1 MKKLSLISTAFL
13 GSALV
18 ACGGGSGSP
27 SKTDLCSEVGATNCN
42 QVVIPSSTSSS
53 SSSLAPPVNNLLPFT
68 EKFAVD
74 NATALFS
81 ASYKS
86 LLNPGDDLTPSFYYS
101 TSGLDA
107 GRMVAANGKMT
118 IGNARMTIGQRLQT
132 TGTHIN
138 PEALPAD
145 FKVNTT
151 TDGTAANFPTTTTWG
166 ELDLTH
172 PWKISFC
179 VNEFEALSGSASNQ
193 QFMVYVDNNQ
203 STSSFSLHGTKSLV
217 KQLNVTNF
225 VAGKRVEINFPGD
238 VFVDGKSID
247 SVLQN
252 PGTTSSFI
260 QLRVPSAGVVTMSE
274 LWVGYQS
281 DKTSEPT
288 AATCAASARVPGWN
302 IAPPP
307 EVPAAPT
314 FEPNNNQLKVNWA
327 AAARATSYTV
337 AYNTVDSLEGAI
349 IIGDDDSNG
358 VGEITTTTTT
368 ITGLTNLTSYY
379 VFVKAHNAGG
389 SSAYGPSAIGIPDVP
404 KTPPAAPTG
413 LKTYSDDRRALVTWE
428 ASAGAESYS
437 VAVGTSN
444 DPATATVTDGI
455 IDTNYRVKNLVNN
468 TPYYVFVRGAN
479 VIGNG
484 DYSPA
489 QAVTPAVFDVYQANF
504 AVTLEQFFDSTS
516 ATTSLAFPTT
526 PAVQTLS
533 LENDQ
538 AMALTLAGESRM
550 AFTEAGLRV
559 GNARFAIG
567 LEGVKQENGTYTYT
581 ATAKDAAP
589 VGGTLDLTNNYQIC
603 YTVVEKHTDGLFRV
617 YVDNTSTT
625 SGNSI
630 HGTKSRLINQ
640 DIVNIPLN
648 TEQCVDFIDDA
659 HVGTANSF
667 IQVGT
672 DGNATAVGVVLSSF
686 KIVDLNTTP
695 IKTESS
701 SSSSVASSVASSSSV
716 VASSSSEAASSSS
729 SSEAS
734 SSSSVE
740 VSSSSSSSSSE
751 ASSSSSEASSSSSSA
766 PSGGTDV
773 NTVWA
778 SFDPN
783 TYISILSNS
792 VASTTNNAVIQSS
805 TAHSVNG
812 LNFFHSATGTL
823 RHRGG
828 SNLEWNFNGTGFA
841 SGDPVAAVGA
851 AAEEMRAYIGV
862 PVDAGRAV
870 TITVVHRNSTSAG
883 TALGSIVFVG
893 SDENVLAK
901 YDAKVGTATTTTFS
915 LPAGHT
921 QTEVKFLFSREG
933 GGAGGMHVTSIDKTY
948 N

>member
-1 MKKLSLISTAFL
+1 MKKISMISTALL

-18 ACGGGSGSP
+18 ACGGGSGTP
-27 SKTDLCSEVGATNCN
+27 SKPDLCSELNATNCN
-42 QVVIPSSTSSS
+42 QVVVPSSS
-53 SSSLAPPVNNLLPFT
+53 SSSVSSLAPPVNNILPFT
-68 EKFAVD
+68 EKFNVD
-74 NATALFS
+74 SAIQLFTPT
-81 ASYKS
+81 YKS
-86 LLNPGDDLTPSFYYS
+86 LLNPGEDTNASFYYS

-107 GRMVAANGKMT
+107 GRIVAAGGKLT
-118 IGNARMTIGQRLQT
+118 IGNARMTLGQRLQT
-132 TGTHIN
+132 TGTHID
-138 PEALPAD
+138 PAALPVD
-145 FKVNTT
+145 YKVNTT

-193 QFMVYVDNNQ
+193 QFMVYIDNNQ
-203 STSSFSLHGTKSLV
+203 STSSFSLHGTKSLA

-238 VFVDGKSID
+238 VLVDGKSID
-247 SVLQN
+247 TVLQN

-281 DKTSEPT
+281 DKATEP
-288 AATCAASARVPGWN
+288 AASTCAASARVPGWN
-302 IAPPP
+302 VPPP
-307 EVPAAPT
+307 PAVPAAPT

-337 AYNTVDSLEGAI
+337 AYNTVDSLEGAT
-349 IIGDDDSNG
+349 IIGDDDKND
-358 VGEITTTTTT
+358 VGEITTTSVT

-389 SSAYGPSAIGIPDVP
+389 NSAWGPSAVGIPDVP

-413 LKTYSDDRRALVTWE
+413 LKTYSDDRRALVTWD
-428 ASAGAESYS
+428 AAAGAESYS

-444 DPATATVTDGI
+444 DPAAATVTDGI
-455 IDTNYRVKNLVNN
+455 TETNYRVKNLVNN
-468 TPYYVFVRGAN
+468 TPYYVFVRGVN

-489 QAVTPAVFDVYQANF
+489 QALTPAAFDVYQANF
-504 AVTLEQFFDSTS
+504 AVTLEQFLDSTS
-516 ATTSLAFPTT
+516 ALTTTAFPTT
-526 PAVQTLS
+526 PAAQTIS

-538 AMALTLAGESRM
+538 AMALALAGESRM
-550 AFTEAGLRV
+550 VLTEAGLRV
-559 GNARFAIG
+559 GNARFSVG

-581 ATAKDAAP
+581 ATTAPANPPVITEP
-589 VGGTLDLTNNYQIC
+589 VGGTLDLTNNYRIC
-603 YTVVEKHTDGLFRV
+603 YTVVEKFTAGLFRV
-617 YVDNTSTT
+617 YVDNTTT
-625 SGNSI
+625 TAGNSV
-630 HGTKSRLINQ
+630 HGAKSRLINQ
-640 DIVNIPLN
+640 NIVDIPLN
-648 TEQCVDFIDDA
+648 AEQCVDFIDDA

-686 KIVDLNTTP
+686 KIIDLNTTP
-695 IKTESS
+695 IKT
-701 SSSSVASSVASSSSV
+701 
-716 VASSSSEAASSSS
+716 ASSSS
-729 SSEAS
+729 SSAASSSLPAS
-734 SSSSVE
+734 SSSSDASSSSSSAATTSSSSD
-740 VSSSSSSSSSE
+740 SSSSSSSSD
-751 ASSSSSEASSSSSSA
+751 SSSSSSSSSSSA
-766 PSGGTDV
+766 PSGGTDA
-773 NTVWA
+773 NTNWA

-783 TYISILSNS
+783 TYISILSNP
-792 VASTTNNAVIQSS
+792 VATTSNNAIIQST
-805 TAHSVNG
+805 TAHSLNG
-812 LNFFHSATGTL
+812 LNFFHNATGTL

-828 SNLEWNFNGTGFA
+828 ANLEWNFNGTGFA
-841 SGDPVAAVGA
+841 SGDPVAAVGVA
-851 AAEEMRAYIGV
+851 ADAMRAYIGV

-870 TITVVHRNSTSAG
+870 TITVVHRNSTTAG
-883 TALGSIVFVG
+883 NPLGSIVFVG
-893 SDENVLAK
+893 SDGNVLAK
-901 YDAKVGTATTTTFS
+901 YDAKVGTATTTVFS
-915 LPAGHT
+915 LSAGHT

>member
-1 MKKLSLISTAFL
+1 MKKLSIISIAL
-13 GSALV
+13 ASSALV

-27 SKTDLCSEVGATNCN
+27 SKPNLCTELNVTNCD
-42 QVVIPSSTSSS
+42 QVVIPSSASSS
-53 SSSLAPPVNNLLPFT
+53 SSSIAPPVNDMLPIS
-68 EKFAVD
+68 ENFAVE
-74 NATALFS
+74 NALQLFNQ
-81 ASYKS
+81 SYKTLLDPNPEDPNNS
-86 LLNPGDDLTPSFYYS
+86 LYYS

-107 GRMVAANGKMT
+107 GRMVAANGKFT
-118 IGNARMTIGQRLQT
+118 IGNARFTIGQRLQT

-138 PEALPAD
+138 PAALPAD
-145 FKVNTT
+145 FKAETT
-151 TDGTAANFPTTTTWG
+151 TQRGAEGTPTTTTWG
-166 ELDLTH
+166 DLDLTN
-172 PWKISFC
+172 PWKVSFC
-179 VNEFEALSGSASNQ
+179 VNEWEHTGSTANNQ
-193 QFMVYVDNNQ
+193 LFMIYVDNN
-203 STSSFSLHGTKSLV
+203 TSGSANSYHLAKSLV
-217 KQLNVTNF
+217 AQVNISNF
-225 VAGKRVEINFPGD
+225 TPGKRVEFNIPGD
-238 VFVDGKSID
+238 VLVEGRNVDSTE
-247 SVLQN
+247 N

-260 QLRVPSAGVVTMSE
+260 QLRVPSNGVVTMSE
-274 LWVGYQS
+274 LWIGYQA
-281 DKTSEPT
+281 DTSTEPT
-288 AATCAASARVPGWN
+288 NSTCTAGSRVPGWN
-302 IAPPP
+302 IALPP
-307 EVPAAPT
+307 EAPVAPT
-314 FEPNNNQLKVNWA
+314 FEPNNNQLKVNWE

-337 AYNTVDSLEGAI
+337 AYNTVDSLEGATLVT
-349 IIGDDDSNG
+349 G
-358 VGEITTTTTT
+358 ITGTTTT
-368 ITGLTNLTSYY
+368 ITGLENGTSYY
-379 VFVKAHNAGG
+379 VFIKAINNGG
-389 SSAYGPSAIGIPDVP
+389 ESAYGPSAVGVPDVP
-404 KTPPAAPTG
+404 KTPPEAPTG
-413 LKTYSDDRRALVTWE
+413 LKVFSDDRRALVTWDV
-428 ASAGAESYS
+428 SAGAESYS
-437 VAVGTSN
+437 VAVSTSN
-444 DPATATVTDGI
+444 DPAAATVTDGI
-455 IDTNYRVKNLVNN
+455 TDTNYRVKNLVND
-468 TPYYVFVRGAN
+468 TPYYVFVRGVN

-484 DYSPA
+484 AYSPA
-489 QAVTPAVFDVYQANF
+489 QAVTPMAFDVYQANF

-516 ATTSLAFPTT
+516 ATTSLAFPAT
-526 PAVQTLS
+526 PAAQTIS

-550 AFTEAGLRV
+550 VLTEAGLRV
-559 GNARFAIG
+559 GNARFAVG
-567 LEGVKQENGTYTYT
+567 LQGVKQENGTYTYT
-581 ATAKDAAP
+581 ATAANTAP

-640 DIVNIPLN
+640 DIVAIPLN

-695 IKTESS
+695 IKTETS

-716 VASSSSEAASSSS
+716 VASSVA

-751 ASSSSSEASSSSSSA
+751 ASSSSSVASSA

-773 NTVWA
+773 NTAWA

-783 TYISILSNS
+783 TYISILSNP

>member
-1 MKKLSLISTAFL
+1 MKKLSMISTALL

-42 QVVIPSSTSSS
+42 QVVVPSSTSSS

-68 EKFAVD
+68 ENFAVD

-118 IGNARMTIGQRLQT
+118 IGNARMTIGQRMQT

-193 QFMVYVDNNQ
+193 QFMVYIDNNQ
-203 STSSFSLHGTKSLV
+203 STSSFSIHGTKSLA

-238 VFVDGKSID
+238 VLVDGKSID
-247 SVLQN
+247 TVLQN

-274 LWVGYQS
+274 MWVGYQS
-281 DKTSEPT
+281 DKATEP
-288 AATCAASARVPGWN
+288 AASTCTAGERVPGWN
-302 IAPPP
+302 IPPPP

-314 FEPNNNQLKVNWA
+314 FEPNNNQLKVNWEP
-327 AAARATSYTV
+327 AARATSYTV

-349 IIGDDDSNG
+349 IIGDDDNNG

-389 SSAYGPSAIGIPDVP
+389 NTAYGPSAVGIPDVP

-413 LKTYSDDRRALVTWE
+413 LKAYSDDRRALVTWD

-468 TPYYVFVRGAN
+468 TPYYVFVRGVN

-489 QAVTPAVFDVYQANF
+489 QAVTPAAFDVYQANF
-504 AVTLEQFFDSTS
+504 AVTFEQFLDSTS
-516 ATTSLAFPTT
+516 ATTTTALPTT
-526 PAVQTLS
+526 PAVQTIS

-538 AMALTLAGESRM
+538 AMALALAGESRM
-550 AFTEAGLRV
+550 ALTEAGLRV
-559 GNARFAIG
+559 GNARFSVG
-567 LEGVKQENGTYTYT
+567 LEGVKQENGTYTFT
-581 ATAKDAAP
+581 ATAPNVAP

-603 YTVVEKHTDGLFRV
+603 YTVVEKHTAGLFRV

-625 SGNSI
+625 SGNST

-640 DIVNIPLN
+640 NVADIPLN

-659 HVGTANSF
+659 HFGTANSF

-686 KIVDLNTTP
+686 KIVDLNTIP

-701 SSSSVASSVASSSSV
+701 SSSSVASSVAPSSSSEASSSV
-716 VASSSSEAASSSS
+716 VASSSSEAASSVASS
-729 SSEAS
+729 AVS

-740 VSSSSSSSSSE
+740 VSSSSSSSSVDGGVT
-751 ASSSSSEASSSSSSA
+751 SSSSESSSSSSA
-766 PSGGTDV
+766 AP
-773 NTVWA
+773 
-778 SFDPN
+778 
-783 TYISILSNS
+783 
-792 VASTTNNAVIQSS
+792 AVPFF
-805 TAHSVNG
+805 TEDFAAADAT
-812 LNFFHSATGTL
+812 NFFTTGYKTIAGDTSLPLYVATSGQT
-823 RHRGG
+823 RI
-828 SNLEWNFNGTGFA
+828 SFA
-841 SGDPVAAVGA
+841 SGELSMTNARFTFGDKGGATDSSSQPNGSYDLLNKPYRVKFTIVAAAGTGNIQL
-851 AAEEMRAYIGV
+851 Y
-862 PVDAGRAV
+862 VDNN
-870 TITVVHRNSTSAG
+870 TTSAG
-883 TALGSIVFVG
+883 SSIHAAIGSTASRLLQIAANSITTFPHEVVIE
-893 SDENVLAK
+893 SD
-901 YDAKVGTATTTTFS
+901 VGTATSFFQIRADS
-915 LPAGHT
+915 
-921 QTEVKFLFSREG
+921 S
-933 GGAGGMHVTSIDKTY
+933 VTNLTIDNLSIEY
-948 N
+948 Q